1 MARLTNKQ
9 KELIIADFHTGAF
22 TTRALADKYEISHV
36 SVYNLIKGLKP
47 KHKEKV
53 RKLVQIKTEL
63 ASENPQEVKAVNEV
77 VDEKTKHLI
86 FFQTRALANQKKA
99 DELLEFAEDL
109 NDVDA
114 HSRITARNKETVLGK
129 APETIINNANLQQT
143 EETKIVI
150 ERRNL
155 IDVDKS

>member
-1 MARLTNKQ
+1 MKWWM
-9 KELIIADFHTGAF
+9 K
-22 TTRALADKYEISHV
+22 
-36 SVYNLIKGLKP
+36 KP
-47 KHKEKV
+47 
-53 RKLVQIKTEL
+53 
-63 ASENPQEVKAVNEV
+63 N
-77 VDEKTKHLI
+77 
-86 FFQTRALANQKKA
+86 
-99 DELLEFAEDL
+99 ELLEFAEDL